1 MSTFKIISL
10 TSGSLWYAVG
20 LAAYIQ
26 TITYVQV
33 LWIAIDDSKELF
45 WNGAV
50 EAILTLCGAI
60 VSLLAGRLHVKY
72 LKSQKICLLLLTVLA
87 IFEGITILVATYAN
101 TLIISYVGY
110 VLFGVLYSFSITI
123 ASAEIAKHLMEDSFG
138 LIFGINTMF
147 ALLIQTILT
156 LTIVS
161 SGFKLDVY
169 GQFKTYGYFFIVL
182 GGVYFVAFLKHMFK
196 RH

>member
-1 MSTFKIISL
+1 MSMYMFCHI
-10 TSGSLWYAVG
+10 SGSLWYAVG

-26 TITYVQV
+26 TINYVQV

-60 VSLLAGRLHVKY
+60 VALLAGRLHAKY
-72 LKSQKICLLLLTVLA
+72 FKSQAVCLLILTVLA
-87 IFEGITILVATYAN
+87 ILEGLTIFLSTYAN
-101 TLIISYVGY
+101 TLTVSYVGY

-123 ASAEIAKHLMEDSFG
+123 ASIEIAKRLMEDSFG
-138 LIFGINTMF
+138 LIFGINTLF

-161 SGFKLDVY
+161 SGFKLDVF
-169 GQFKTYGYFFIVL
+169 GQFTTYGYFFIVL
-182 GGVYFVAFLKHMFK
+182 GVVYFIAFLKHVINK
-196 RH
+196 R